1 VWTLDVDVVSLA
13 WLDSDSRAGCQ
24 LLPIQLHLMWSDED
38 LVMKEV
44 KQYGMLALGSCPRSF
59 LAAALDVCAGC
70 RMLPS

>member
-1 VWTLDVDVVSLA
+1 MWTLDVDVVSLA
-13 WLDSDSRAGCQ
+13 WLDPDSRTGRQ
-24 LLPIQLHLMWSDED
+24 LLPVQLHLMWPIKD

-44 KQYGMLALGSCPRSF
+44 KQYGMLALGSCPRAF